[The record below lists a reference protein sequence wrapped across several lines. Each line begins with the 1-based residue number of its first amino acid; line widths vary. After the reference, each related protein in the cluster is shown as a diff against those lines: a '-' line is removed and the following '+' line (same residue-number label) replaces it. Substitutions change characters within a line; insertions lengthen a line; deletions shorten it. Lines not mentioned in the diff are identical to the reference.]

1 MGAWIRICEVEKMS
15 DKNKGIILLLISA
28 FGFSV
33 MAAFVKLSGDL
44 PSIQKTLFRNAVSAV
59 ISFGFVLYYKERFFG
74 KRENQKYLLLR
85 SSLGT
90 MGIVF
95 YFYAI
100 DHLVLS
106 DADMLNKLSPFF
118 TIIFAA
124 VFLKEKPMRYQIMA
138 VIVAFVGT
146 LFIIKPQ
153 FSIDVVPYMI
163 GLLSAVFA
171 AGAYTVLR
179 VLGEKEKYY
188 TVVFYFSFFS
198 TVVLLPFVILFYE
211 PMTTRQLV
219 YLLLAGTLATVGQ
232 FGITLAYKYAPA
244 KEISI
249 FFYSTVVFAAVFSIV
264 VFNQVPDLLSVVGYV
279 IIFSALA
286 YMFVKNNQLAK
297 QAVSTKNN
305 R

>member
-1 MGAWIRICEVEKMS
+1 MS

-28 FGFSV
+28 LGFSV

-59 ISFGFVLYYKERFFG
+59 ISLGFVLYYKERFFG

-85 SSLGT
+85 STLGT
-90 MGIVF
+90 LGIVF

-124 VFLKEKPMRYQIMA
+124 LFLKEKPMRYQIAA
-138 VIVAFVGT
+138 VVVAFAGT
-146 LFIIKPQ
+146 MFIIKPQ
-153 FSIDVVPYMI
+153 FSVEVVPYLAGM
-163 GLLSAVFA
+163 LSAVFA

-179 VLGEKEKYY
+179 VLGDKEKYF

-211 PMTTRQLV
+211 PMTTRQFV
-219 YLLLAGTLATVGQ
+219 YLLLAGTFATVGQ
-232 FGITLAYKYAPA
+232 FGITLAYKFAPA

-249 FFYSTVVFAAVFSIV
+249 FFYSTVVFAAIISIV
-264 VFNQVPDLLSVVGYV
+264 LFNQAPDLLSVVGYI

-286 YMFVKNNQLAK
+286 YMFVKNNAMEK
-297 QAVSTKNN
+297 QAKKSAAQ
-305 R
+305 

>member
-1 MGAWIRICEVEKMS
+1 MS

-28 FGFSV
+28 LGFSV

-59 ISFGFVLYYKERFFG
+59 ISLGFVLYYKERFFG

-85 SSLGT
+85 STLGT
-90 MGIVF
+90 LGIVF

-124 VFLKEKPMRYQIMA
+124 LFLKEKPMRYQIAA
-138 VIVAFVGT
+138 VVVAFAGT
-146 LFIIKPQ
+146 MFIIKPQ
-153 FSIDVVPYMI
+153 FSVEVVPYLAGM
-163 GLLSAVFA
+163 LSAVFA

-179 VLGEKEKYY
+179 VLGDKEKYY

-211 PMTTRQLV
+211 PMTTRQFV
-219 YLLLAGTLATVGQ
+219 YLLLAGTFATVGQ
-232 FGITLAYKYAPA
+232 FGITLAYKFAPA

-249 FFYSTVVFAAVFSIV
+249 FFYSTVVFAAIISIV
-264 VFNQVPDLLSVVGYV
+264 LFNQAPDLLSVVGYI

-286 YMFVKNNQLAK
+286 YMFVKNNAMEK
-297 QAVSTKNN
+297 QAKKSAAQ
-305 R
+305 